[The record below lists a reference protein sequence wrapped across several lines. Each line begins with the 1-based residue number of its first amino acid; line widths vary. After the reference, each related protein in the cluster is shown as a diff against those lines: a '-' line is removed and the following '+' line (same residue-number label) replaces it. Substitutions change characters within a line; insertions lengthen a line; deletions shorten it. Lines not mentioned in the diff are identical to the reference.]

1 MAWVGTCRR
10 KPQPRMPKPDD
21 SHFDLR
27 GDLQSEVMA
36 AVWKLGEATVD
47 QVRAE
52 RPRRRKVAYNT
63 VQTVL
68 NRLVDHGL
76 LVRTLKGR
84 AFVYTAKLDESEYVA
99 RAIGGRLASASP
111 DARRA
116 ALVNL
121 VSGLDADDL
130 DELARRANQIK
141 RSRGGG

>member
-1 MAWVGTCRR
+1 MSKRSNT
-10 KPQPRMPKPDD
+10 
-21 SHFDLR
+21 DLDFR
-27 GDLQSEVMA
+27 GDLQAEVMS

-52 RPRRRKVAYNT
+52 QPKRRDSAYNT

-68 NRLVDHGL
+68 NRLVERGL
-76 LVRTLKGR
+76 LVRSRKGR
-84 AFVYTAKLDESEYVA
+84 AFVYKPKLAESEYLS
-99 RAIGGRLASASP
+99 RSIGERLAGASP

-121 VSGLDADDL
+121 VDELDPSEV

-141 RSRGGG
+141 RSRGKG